1 MTLRRMLTAA
11 VVLGLIVA
19 GCSSSHRTA
28 GGAAT
33 NAARPRGPPRR
44 TRHLVRQVGAVDG
57 RRAHRDCQRRSRSH
71 RVRVRQRQDL
81 VVVPRP
87 GRGRPPAVDRRQRQP
102 VRRNAHEG
110 ERVGHVRRRRGSSSR
125 VLGPRTRSTSLFRAD
140 ATVAG
145 KPLVGGWVLGSNGEH
160 RGAINIGPNPNPI
173 PAPNLNGLASPQLV
187 TVDTGV
193 RNTQVSA
200 SAVLPANTSISV
212 PNTTGFGQFVLVG
225 MGDSYSAG
233 EGNPFKSANLPV
245 NETVTAWD
253 KLAAGAVLAS
263 PLLGLLTVGTPVL
276 GLAAAIAS
284 PAAAHAGGENLMP
297 EVTGFGERSK
307 EQWGGSADHPDAPAN
322 EGYRR
327 LCHQGK
333 SPSEKVF
340 ERLNADP
347 KYRNVVQFVYY
358 NFASAGSRRARVQ
371 HELRGRPRQ
380 GHDDHRGADPAAAA
394 AAAGRVGRRV
404 VHHGIGAHVPHDPT
418 CSVVERPALR

>member
-1 MTLRRMLTAA
+1 MPPDLASATKDAPLGASGRRGRAVRTRFIAIVSDGLEVTAYA
-11 VVLGLIVA
+11 CDSAKISSWFHGLA
-19 GCSSSHRTA
+19 A
-28 GGAAT
+28 GGHPQLTGANGSRFDATLTKANASGTFVDAAG
-33 NAARPRGPPRR
+33 AR
-44 TRHLVRQVGAVDG
+44 HAFS
-57 RRAHRDCQRRSRSH
+57 A
-71 RVRVRQRQDL
+71 
-81 VVVPRP
+81 
-87 GRGRPPAVDRRQRQP
+87 
-102 VRRNAHEG
+102 
-110 ERVGHVRRRRGSSSR
+110 
-125 VLGPRTRSTSLFRAD
+125 PRTRSTSLFRAD

-160 RGAINIGPNPNPI
+160 RGAINIGPNPNPS

-263 PLLGLLTVGTPVL
+263 PLLGLLTVGAPVL
-276 GLAAAIAS
+276 GLAAAIAA

-358 NFASAGSRRARVQ
+358 NFACRGLADAVRTRTT
-371 HELRGRPRQ
+371 GRPRQ